1 MPAVTVI
8 CNSWQPEWQSSSSI
22 SLRRRQPLNYPNR
35 LPFFIANLSKKGDF
49 ANFRF
54 CHIINFYLF
63 ALFVKIRWVSLNK
76 AFFSVCSSRSD
87 IRNTNVAR
95 SISFTGIVSHSWSI
109 FNDGYLRKNVF
120 KNLKDFYKLKY
131 FLKTRFVLK

>member
-1 MPAVTVI
+1 MAVQLFLCHYDDDSHLI
-8 CNSWQPEWQSSSSI
+8 ILIDCRF
-22 SLRRRQPLNYPNR
+22 SLPTCQRKEILQTSG
-35 LPFFIANLSKKGDF
+35 FV
-49 ANFRF
+49 
-54 CHIINFYLF
+54 IINFYPF